1 MHAFNHWRQAGH
13 LAIWCVVDRFRWAL
27 CVLSGLLLV
36 AGFAPFSCA
45 TCGWIALV
53 PAWWVIT
60 RSEHARRRPMRYGYV
75 VGLIYFGATFW
86 WIYNVTA
93 AGMVFLVLYLALYPA
108 WWFLLAAR
116 FLPRTKKASSGSAV
130 ISALGVAALWVTL
143 EWWRTWFLTGFN
155 WNELGITQSSSL
167 VYRQLAAYGGVHLLS
182 FLLVTV
188 NVLWAE
194 GLLGIVETVRE
205 KRAVRASAPFAAA
218 LLLAAGGF
226 ALGWHHLQRH
236 NGESRGPS
244 ATFAC
249 VQPNIPQ
256 IPDDP
261 NFEATET
268 RALLTMEELTA
279 AAIKVPQKPDL
290 LIWPEA
296 IISQGV
302 FQDRPL
308 TEAVTEI
315 NQAFGGCFLLGSQNW
330 EYAKSKHERPR
341 LYNTAFF
348 FPPHGDTYAEYRKT
362 HLVMLG
368 EFLPFGDT
376 FPVLRKWIPIGVD
389 FTPGPGAVVF
399 EMPQPSWK
407 IAPLICF
414 EDTLPEVANKTI
426 ALHPDLFVDVS
437 NDAWYTGW
445 CAQWGVR
452 QHLSHAVFRCVEHD
466 RPMLRCSN
474 NGISCLVDQNGT
486 VASEYRG
493 TNGAD
498 IDVGGVFTGKFSYYP
513 IQASFYEMWGE
524 WIVLISALVSVMLG
538 VWFFLRTDES

>member
-1 MHAFNHWRQAGH
+1 
-13 LAIWCVVDRFRWAL
+13 VVDRYRWAL

-75 VGLIYFGATFW
+75 IGLIYFCATFW

-93 AGMVFLVLYLALYPA
+93 VGMVFLVLYLALYPA
-108 WWFLLAAR
+108 WWFLFVAR
-116 FLPRTKKASSGSAV
+116 FLPRPEKASGGSAV
-130 ISALGVAALWVTL
+130 ASAFGAAALWVTL

-155 WNELGITQSSSL
+155 WNELGITQSSSI

-182 FLLVTV
+182 FLLVVV

-194 GLLGIVETVRE
+194 GVLGIVEIARE
-205 KRAVRASAPFAAA
+205 KRVVRASAPFAVA
-218 LLLAAGGF
+218 LLLIASCF

-236 NGESRGPS
+236 NGESRGLS

-249 VQPNIPQ
+249 VQPDIPQ
-256 IPDDP
+256 IPYDP
-261 NFEATET
+261 NQSHRAYEMTEADALDKLEKLTLT
-268 RALLTMEELTA
+268 AISAPVKPALL
-279 AAIKVPQKPDL
+279 V
-290 LIWPEA
+290 WPEA
-296 IISQGV
+296 MISQGV
-302 FQDRPL
+302 FQDQPL

-315 NQAFGGCFLLGSQNW
+315 NEAYAGHFLLGSQNF
-330 EYAKSKHERPR
+330 EYARAPGERAH

-348 FPPHGDTYAEYRKT
+348 FSSHGDEYAEYRKT

-376 FPVLRKWIPIGVD
+376 FPELRKWTGIGID
-389 FTPGPGAVVF
+389 FTPGPGPVVF
-399 EMPQPSWK
+399 TMQQPPWK

-426 ALHPDLFVDVS
+426 PLHPDFFVTIT

-445 CAQWGVR
+445 FAQWGVR
-452 QHLSHAVFRCVEHD
+452 QHLSHAIFRCVEHD

-474 NGISCLVDQNGT
+474 NGISCLVDQNG
-486 VASEYRG
+486 VVVSEYKG
-493 TNGAD
+493 AGGAD
-498 IDVGGVFTGKFSYYP
+498 IDVGGVFTGTLSFYP
-513 IQASFYEMWGE
+513 IRATLYEMWGE
-524 WIVLISALVSVMLG
+524 WIVLISAFVSVMLG